1 MRVAQAAPAAAG
13 DHGPLAARDQVGDQL
28 AGRVVVDRGAGRDG
42 QDEVV
47 AGLAV
52 APRALAATAGRRLE
66 MLLDLEVAQRRL
78 AGVHLEVDR
87 AAATAVAAV
96 GAAARDVRLAPERR
110 GPVTAVAGADPD
122 RHAVEEHRMSHSSH
136 GRLRATAPARG

>member
-1 MRVAQAAPAAAG
+1 MRVPEAAAPAAG
-13 DHGPLAARDQVGDQL
+13 DHRALTARDEVRHQL
-28 AGRVVVDRGAGRDG
+28 PGRVVVDGGAGRHG

-47 AGLAV
+47 TGLAV

-66 MLLDLEVAQRRL
+66 VALDLEVAQRGL
-78 AGVHLEVDR
+78 PGVHLEVDR

-110 GPVTAVAGADPD
+110 GSVTTIAGTDPD
-122 RHAVEEHRMSHSSH
+122 RHTVEEHRTHS
-136 GRLRATAPARG
+136 RTASGPPRER